1 MSTTNTNSEI
11 ATYKKLWV
19 DLSDL
24 YSNFSNL
31 KSKVKQIQN
40 DYLYLKNTVEL
51 WNLKHNFTEFETE
64 INQIIGNNTDIH
76 KPKEVL
82 TDLSTHW
89 ATITNI
95 DADITY
101 LEKEQDIL
109 LSLPD
114 RFGRKELTDKIAF
127 FFSKISSLHISELD
141 KVKTVVIPNLKSAIH
156 RIKDNFAQ
164 EETKV
169 KTIKQRALN
178 LQNRLDAHTHHVDRY
193 NLKDI
198 CKRGTTI
205 VSQIIKDPNYANLNL
220 DEDKIAKIEKEL
232 YNCED
237 SFLNEKE
244 SYKDLKVLLETK
256 DFLFW
261 QKNYNTLYQ
270 TIDKAL
276 DDIYTFPDTF
286 DKVQAKYYN
295 QKDIKEKA
303 IDRALQKYDS
313 KILNAFEKEIYTLRN
328 NCVQE
333 SELSELEASIEN
345 YIIEQKKKRNLQIAK
360 IIGYI
365 VAGFL
370 ALYGLRLVWIFVIQP
385 YWGWILFGIIAIIVI
400 FFISI
405 IRE

>member
-19 DLSDL
+19 NLSDL
-24 YSNFSNL
+24 YSDFSKL

-40 DYLYLKNTVEL
+40 DYLYLKSTVEL
-51 WNLKHNFTEFETE
+51 WDLKHNFTEFEIE
-64 INQIIGNNTDIH
+64 INQIIGNHTDIH
-76 KPKEVL
+76 NPKEVL
-82 TDLSTHW
+82 TDLSIHW
-89 ATITNI
+89 ATITSI

-101 LEKEQDIL
+101 LEKEQGAL
-109 LSLPD
+109 LLLPD

-156 RIKDNFAQ
+156 KIKDNFAQ
-164 EETKV
+164 EGIKV
-169 KTIKQRALN
+169 KAIKQRALN

-328 NCVQE
+328 NCIQE

-370 ALYGLRLVWIFVIQP
+370 ALYGLRLLWIFVIQP